1 MYIYIYICFLFGF
14 FACSVVMCPK
24 FVNASHIFMT
34 WIELADVEG
43 MIDSDQY
50 VRLSILGSEKFFDGF
65 W

>member
-1 MYIYIYICFLFGF
+1 ICDLFGF

-43 MIDSDQY
+43 IIESDQY
-50 VRLSILGSEKFFDGF
+50 IRLFTLKS
-65 W
+65 